1 MPGRYFDEWKVGD
14 RVEHSISRTVTE
26 TDNLLISTLTHN
38 PQPLHIDHEAAAK
51 TEFGKPLV
59 NSVFTFGLMIG
70 VSVNDTTLGTLVA
83 NLGYDKLVFPKP
95 VFVGDTLRSESECI
109 DLRESKSRPN
119 AGHRHLGAPQLQ
131 PARRAGVRMHA
142 LRAAAEEVRMT
153 EPRSWLFVP
162 ADSEKKIGKAIESE
176 ADAVIFDLEDSVAPA
191 QKAAARQ
198 ILKDL
203 GKRSGGPQWWV
214 RINPLRTDEHR
225 KDLEMLGIAGIH
237 GVVLPKA
244 EGGADIAELA
254 HRTGNIP
261 IHAIVTE
268 TAASLFGML
277 SYRDPKSTLAAM
289 SWGAE
294 DLSAA
299 LGASSKYDADGS
311 LSYTYKLARSLCLAG
326 AVAAGVQPVDG
337 VFADFRD
344 DEGLRAEAEAAAR
357 EGFTGKLAIHPAQ
370 VGVINAAFTPSA
382 DEVAHARAIV
392 EAFDAEPDAG
402 VLSVGG
408 RMVDRPHLVQAKRV
422 LDRAK

>member
-1 MPGRYFDEWKVGD
+1 
-14 RVEHSISRTVTE
+14 
-26 TDNLLISTLTHN
+26 
-38 PQPLHIDHEAAAK
+38 
-51 TEFGKPLV
+51 
-59 NSVFTFGLMIG
+59 
-70 VSVNDTTLGTLVA
+70 VS
-83 NLGYDKLVFPKP
+83 
-95 VFVGDTLRSESECI
+95 
-109 DLRESKSRPN
+109 
-119 AGHRHLGAPQLQ
+119 
-131 PARRAGVRMHA
+131 
-142 LRAAAEEVRMT
+142 

-162 ADSEKKIGKAIESE
+162 ADSEKKIAKAIESE
-176 ADAVIFDLEDSVAPA
+176 ADAVIFDLEDSVAHA
-191 QKAAARQ
+191 QKATARQ

-203 GKRSGGPQWWV
+203 GKSTGGPQWWV

-225 KDLEMLGIAGIH
+225 KDLEVLGIADIH
-237 GVVLPKA
+237 GIVLPKA
-244 EGGADIAELA
+244 EGGADIAEIA

-277 SYRDPKSTLAAM
+277 TYRDPKSPLAAM

-299 LGASSKYDADGS
+299 LGASTKYDADGS

-344 DEGLRAEAEAAAR
+344 DGGLRAEAEAAAR

-370 VGVINAAFTPSA
+370 LGVINAAFTPST

-408 RMVDRPHLVQAKRV
+408 RMVDRPHLVQARRV